1 MPSLEHLESRLQS
14 LLENS
19 LLKYLPGYR
28 IEDRIFQNLA
38 SALQNNLKEVDGTT
52 FAPDGYVILAHPS
65 TLERWQTKPPLIMR
79 LAQALRTA
87 GEEAGYLFNSNP
99 SVSTAADLDI
109 GENETR
115 IIATFR
121 SEVVAET
128 RGMPA
133 NSQGEDVANSI
144 PVNAFL
150 ILHGKEVIPLD
161 APVINIGRR
170 MDNQIVIDDLRV
182 SRQHA
187 QLRVTKGQYAIFD
200 LNSSGG
206 TFVNG
211 KSSNMTMLSPGDV
224 ISLAGVTLVFGQDL
238 QDGMEMDKAP
248 TEPKPTFLSDTAK
261 KHRSRN
267 VKPKGDRK

>member
-14 LLENS
+14 LLENT

-28 IEDRIFQNLA
+28 AEDRIFQNLA
-38 SALQNNLKEVDGTT
+38 SALQDNLKEVDGIT

-65 TLERWQTKPPLIMR
+65 TLERWHTKPPLIKR
-79 LAQALRTA
+79 LAQVLKTA
-87 GEEAGYLFNSNP
+87 GEEAGYQFNSNP
-99 SVSTAADLDI
+99 SVSTSADLDI

-115 IIATFR
+115 IIATFG

-133 NSQGEDVANSI
+133 NSQGEDMANSI
-144 PVNAFL
+144 PANAFL
-150 ILHGKEVIPLD
+150 ILHGKEVIPLG

-170 MDNQIVIDDLRV
+170 MDNQIVIDDPRV

-187 QLRVTKGQYAIFD
+187 QLRVAKGHYALFD

-206 TFVNG
+206 TYVNG
-211 KSSNMTMLSPGDV
+211 KRSNMTMLSPGDV
-224 ISLAGVTLVFGQDL
+224 VSLAGVTFVFGQDS

-248 TEPKPTFLSDTAK
+248 TEPKPTFLSDTMK
-261 KHRSRN
+261 KHRSRSG
-267 VKPKGDRK
+267 KSKGDRG